1 MDPRT
6 QAAAAIPAVMRGA
19 VDLSGLRDR
28 TTAATRA
35 PARPAPPA
43 GGTPTTD
50 ATAPHGTPPDGA
62 GDTSTAAP
70 DTRPPGGAVTIIDV
84 TEATFQAEVLE
95 RSLTTPV
102 VIDFWAEWCGPCKQ
116 LSPVL
121 EKLAIEGGGS
131 WVLAKID
138 VDANPR
144 LAQMFRV
151 QGIPMVFAVIGGQPV
166 DAFTGVV
173 PEAQLRPWLEAV
185 LKAAGVAGA
194 VPEDPALLAADDALA
209 EGDYEAAERAYKK
222 ILADRP
228 ADAAAAAGLAQVGL
242 LRRVDGVDSAAA
254 DQAAARA
261 PDDVAAQLVAAD
273 LEVLAGKAEEA
284 YARLVGLVRRVVGE
298 DRERVRAHLIE
309 LFGMAAPDDPAVVA
323 ARRALANALF

>member
-6 QAAAAIPAVMRGA
+6 TSGDGSPSRTMHATPTIPTVMRGA

-28 TTAATRA
+28 ATSASRA
-35 PARPAPPA
+35 QARPAGPPPAAA
-43 GGTPTTD
+43 GGTPST
-50 ATAPHGTPPDGA
+50 GTPEPPEA
-62 GDTSTAAP
+62 GE
-70 DTRPPGGAVTIIDV
+70 AVAIIDV
-84 TEATFQAEVLE
+84 TEATFQTEVLE

-121 EKLAIEGGGS
+121 EKLAVEGGGS
-131 WVLAKID
+131 WVLAKVD

-151 QGIPMVFAVIGGQPV
+151 QGIPMVFAVVGGQPV

-173 PEAQLRPWLEAV
+173 PEAQLRPWIDAV
-185 LKAAGVAGA
+185 LKAGGAGGA
-194 VPEDPALLAADDALA
+194 MPEDPALVAADDALA
-209 EGDYEAAERAYKK
+209 DGDFDAAERAYKK

-242 LRRVDGVDSAAA
+242 LRRVDGVDPAQAMATAAA
-254 DQAAARA
+254 A
-261 PDDVAAQLVAAD
+261 PDDIEAQLVAAD
-273 LEVLAGKAEEA
+273 LEVLSGHADEA
-284 YARLVGLVRRVVGE
+284 YARLVALVRRVFGD
-298 DRERVRAHLIE
+298 DREKVRLHLVS
-309 LFGMAAPDDPAVVA
+309 LFSIAAPDDPAVA
-323 ARRALANALF
+323 TARRALASALF

>member
-6 QAAAAIPAVMRGA
+6 TPAIPAVMRGA
-19 VDLSGLRDR
+19 IDLSGLRDR
-28 TTAATRA
+28 ASAARA
-35 PARPAPPA
+35 AQAQPPAPVADDSAPPPPPLP
-43 GGTPTTD
+43 GGT
-50 ATAPHGTPPDGA
+50 A
-62 GDTSTAAP
+62 
-70 DTRPPGGAVTIIDV
+70 TIIDV
-84 TEATFQAEVLE
+84 TEATFQTEVLE

-138 VDANPR
+138 VDSNPR

-151 QGIPMVFAVIGGQPV
+151 QGIPMVFAVVGGQPV

-173 PEAQLRPWLEAV
+173 PEAQLRPWIAAL
-185 LKAAGVAGA
+185 LKAAGVEGA
-194 VPEDPALLAADDALA
+194 AAVVPEDPALVAADDALA
-209 EGDYEAAERAYKK
+209 EGDFDAAERAYKK

-242 LRRVDGVDSAAA
+242 LRRVDGVDPAAA
-254 DQAAARA
+254 VQAALDK
-261 PDDVAAQLVAAD
+261 PDDVETQVVVAD
-273 LEVLAGKAEEA
+273 LEVLAGRAEDA
-284 YARLVGLVRRVVGE
+284 YARLVALVRRVSGD
-298 DRERVRAHLIE
+298 DREAVRSHLVS
-309 LFGMAAPDDPAVVA
+309 LFSIAAPDDPAVAA
-323 ARRALANALF
+323 ARRALASALF